1 VAEKVARCASFPV
14 HTYEVDAFGMLEVPA
29 LSRYLQEV
37 AGLHAGELG
46 VGLDVLRAKGL
57 TWVLARQRLELLLPV
72 SLGDT
77 VEIETWPSGVE
88 RLAATRD
95 FVVRRGD
102 GAEAARATTQW
113 YVLDLGTR
121 RAVRPGEVL
130 DPRFPRESRP
140 SVAPLAPGKLPLPE
154 SWDLEKRFQVRY
166 ADIDVNLH
174 VTNASYVT
182 WAIEAAPVELWRA
195 SRLAAVEVHYLSEAL
210 HGKPILSRLARTA
223 ERSYAHAI
231 VREEDGKELA
241 RLQTAWVARD
251 HALPLHPDRA

>member
-1 VAEKVARCASFPV
+1 VAEKLALRASFPV
-14 HTYEVDAFGMLEVPA
+14 HTYEVDAFGTLEVPA
-29 LSRYLQEV
+29 LSGYLQEV

-46 VGLDVLRAKGL
+46 VGLDVLRGKGL
-57 TWVLARQRLELLLPV
+57 TWVLARQRIELLLPV
-72 SLGDT
+72 TLGDT
-77 VEIETWPSGVE
+77 LEIETWPSGIE

-102 GAEAARATTQW
+102 AAEAARATTQW
-113 YVLDLGTR
+113 YVLDLATR
-121 RAVRPGEVL
+121 RPVRPDRVL
-130 DPRFPRESRP
+130 DPRFPRESRA

-154 SWDLEKRFQVRY
+154 TWDLEKRFQVRY

-174 VTNASYVT
+174 VTNTSYVT

-241 RLQTAWVARD
+241 RLATTWVPRD
-251 HALPLHPDRA
+251 RPLHPDPE